1 MVVIYSLAA
10 WVGLSIPVSLVL
22 GAALKG
28 RRLATTTVDL
38 RTSHPVLV
46 AR

>member
-28 RRLATTTVDL
+28 RRPSTIDL
-38 RTSHPVLV
+38 RTPRPLLV

>member
-1 MVVIYSLAA
+1 MVVLYTLAA
-10 WVGLSIPVSLVL
+10 WVGLSVPVSFAL

-28 RRLATTTVDL
+28 RRPATIDL
-38 RTSHPVLV
+38 RTRPALA